1 MRELNSHGPAVG
13 PAVFETAAI
22 PVRRTLRKR
31 NLKEFGRS
39 TQSRTE
45 INGFGDRRVAVYTM
59 LLRMHVVGLAP
70 TKSVDA

>member
-1 MRELNSHGPAVG
+1 MGQQLARRFSRPLPYQ
-13 PAVFETAAI
+13 I
-22 PVRRTLRKR
+22 RRTLRKR